1 MCKIYVIFNNL
12 VARLKTSAI
21 QDSYLKEYLLFVCV
35 TENQSKN
42 LNLTFKG
49 AFHGIFGK
57 ETYFFTGCYL
67 QE

>member
-1 MCKIYVIFNNL
+1 MWYLITLLQGY

-57 ETYFFTGCYL
+57 
-67 QE
+67 